1 MREVYLD
8 NSATTEVSPE
18 ALAAYVETS
27 KNNWGNPSSRHNR
40 GKEAEDLMEDARD
53 AVRHAL
59 GAKDGQVIFTSG
71 GTEANNL
78 AILGRVEAKPRFMRG
93 GVILTTAGE
102 HSSVAR
108 PLEALKAKGLTVVEI
123 PTQNGVLDLDA
134 LTAALTPAVCLVTMM
149 AVNNETGARYPLREV
164 SRLMHK
170 HAPDAVLHIDATQA
184 FLKVPLTVTQTGADL
199 VTLSSHKI
207 RGPKGVGALWVSAA
221 VTKNRGIAPLL
232 LGGGQEYGLR
242 SGTENVPG
250 VAAFATAVR
259 LGEQALPETERHLSA
274 LREALIAGV
283 RDNPALSEVKLNLPP
298 TAAPHIL
305 SLTLPKI
312 KSETMVHFLS
322 SRGVY
327 VSGGSACSSHDSHL
341 SSAMLAF
348 GLTPEETDCTIRVSF
363 GVQNT
368 HEDIDRFLAALAE
381 GLSTLVRK
389 R

>member
-27 KNNWGNPSSRHNR
+27 KNSWGNPSSRHNR

-93 GVILTTAGE
+93 GVVVTTAGE

-123 PTQNGVLDLDA
+123 PTRGGVLDLDA

-149 AVNNETGARYPLREV
+149 AVNNETGARYPLGEV
-164 SRLMHK
+164 PRLMHK

-184 FLKVPLTVTQTGADL
+184 FLKVPLTVTQ
-199 VTLSSHKI
+199 
-207 RGPKGVGALWVSAA
+207 
-221 VTKNRGIAPLL
+221 
-232 LGGGQEYGLR
+232 
-242 SGTENVPG
+242 
-250 VAAFATAVR
+250 
-259 LGEQALPETERHLSA
+259 
-274 LREALIAGV
+274 
-283 RDNPALSEVKLNLPP
+283 
-298 TAAPHIL
+298 
-305 SLTLPKI
+305 
-312 KSETMVHFLS
+312 
-322 SRGVY
+322 
-327 VSGGSACSSHDSHL
+327 
-341 SSAMLAF
+341 
-348 GLTPEETDCTIRVSF
+348 
-363 GVQNT
+363 
-368 HEDIDRFLAALAE
+368 
-381 GLSTLVRK
+381 
-389 R
+389 